1 MVSKS
6 KEEKRRKISQVIRLH
21 LFWLSFFGIIFGLY
35 TFHTGFH
42 NVDIC
47 HNEALISEAIELE
60 LSELALDGSEWS
72 LTECYLV
79 GLKQT
84 LIGTY
89 VILISS
95 ISFGAGL
102 VELFELRKP

>member
-1 MVSKS
+1 MVSKA
-6 KEEKRRKISQVIRLH
+6 KKGKISQLIRLH
-21 LFWLSFFGIIFGLY
+21 LFWLSFLGIIFGLY
-35 TFHTGFH
+35 IFHTGFH

-47 HNEALISEAIELE
+47 HNEALISKDINLE
-60 LSELALDGSEWS
+60 ITEIALDGSEWD
-72 LTECYLV
+72 LTTCYLI

-84 LIGTY
+84 LIGVY
-89 VILISS
+89 AILISS